1 MTKEAETLIQVGLA
15 AMVADG
21 DRHEAE
27 VGRLRA
33 SAEALGVDPALLD
46 ATNAGLPADLGSRLA
61 NEENRR
67 AAYEFAVAVCN
78 ADGAANET
86 ERRFLAGLRGMLGLS
101 EGDVLSWHRDA
112 SALATAATTPP
123 PPSAPAAPN
132 PSEVDETILRQAKLT
147 GALELLPQSLA
158 TMAIIPLQMR
168 LVYGIGQAYGQN
180 VPASQITDLL
190 GTLGIGMAAQV
201 VDGVARKIVGGVFQ
215 GVLGSLLGGLTGGV
229 AVAATGA
236 ATSFV
241 TTYAL
246 GHVAKRYY
254 EQGRRLGADDL
265 RQLFEQLKGEATTLY
280 PQVKSQ
286 VESQAQSL
294 DLGSILR
301 SVGRG

>member
-1 MTKEAETLIQVGLA
+1 LTKEADALIQVGLA

-27 VGRLRA
+27 LGRLRA
-33 SAEALGVDPALLD
+33 STEALGVDPALLESV
-46 ATNAGLPADLGSRLA
+46 AFGLPADLSVRLTTD
-61 NEENRR
+61 ESRR

-78 ADGAANET
+78 ADGAANEA
-86 ERRFLAGLRGMLGLS
+86 ERRFLAALRAMLGLS
-101 EGDVLSWHRDA
+101 EADVLSWHRDA
-112 SALATAATTPP
+112 DTLATAATTTPTP
-123 PPSAPAAPN
+123 ASAPAAPN
-132 PSEVDETILRQAKLT
+132 QNEIDETILRQAKLT

-168 LVYGIGQAYGQN
+168 LVYGIGQSYGQT

-190 GTLGIGMAAQV
+190 GTLGVGMAAQV

-254 EQGRRLGADDL
+254 EQGRRLSADDL
-265 RQLFEQLKGEATTLY
+265 RQLFEQLKGEAVTLY
-280 PQVKSQ
+280 PQVKGQ
-286 VESQAQSL
+286 VESQAKSL

-301 SVGRG
+301 SVGR